1 MRKAEADL
9 AAANRLSRGKEPLH
23 DIVCFHCEQ
32 CAEKY
37 LKALMEE
44 LGLTI
49 PKIHALKHLLD
60 SLLPHHPSLKP
71 LQRGLLFLTGFAV
84 ETRYLDRNATKR
96 QAASART

>member
-1 MRKAEADL
+1 
-9 AAANRLSRGKEPLH
+9 
-23 DIVCFHCEQ
+23 
-32 CAEKY
+32 
-37 LKALMEE
+37 MEE

-96 QAASART
+96 QAASARTWASRVRTAVRNILGIRPRKKRKKST